1 MNIGIYL
8 DESERDLVIE
18 SLYEL
23 RKRKVEAFKVVEA
36 EMNPRIDKP
45 ITERD
50 FGIPQIDALIDKL
63 EGA

>member
-23 RKRKVEAFKVVEA
+23 RKRKVEAFEMVEA

-45 ITERD
+45 FTERD